1 MKTRSLLAL
10 AAAGITLAACQGLKD
25 AFSAHTDVAARAGS
39 QELTVTRLADLLGK
53 TPLQIQP
60 TKENANAIA
69 SLWVDYQLLGLA
81 AAKGDSL
88 NDPKAI
94 DAAAQG
100 YIANRMLQH
109 FSAHVDSTLMTTPP
123 SETGYDAGAAGVF
136 DARHILFQFPIGA
149 TAQQKDSVKKKAEAV
164 LAQVNDRNFAAMAQK
179 YSADPGS
186 AKQGGNLGVFQ
197 RADMVPEFGGAVA
210 GLKPGEISKLV
221 ETQYGYHIIQ
231 RLTYAQ
237 AKAEYDS
244 TYPRIANQG
253 AERAYIAKLDSA
265 SNIQVNPGA
274 ANTAKVA
281 ALDMAGHRNDNGVLA
296 TYNGGKLTVGRFVMW
311 LQGMPPS
318 QNIPQRMQTV
328 PDSLINNFLHGL
340 AGQEVMLQR
349 ADSLKLGLTADEK
362 DQLYKGFAGWIA
374 QGWTALGVDPKA
386 LADSVKGGESARET
400 FAAARVDSLIDGIMN
415 GKARAMGLPTPVT
428 NMLETKYNWTINQTG
443 IDRAVELA
451 RTLRTSADSARA
463 ANEPPSA
470 VPLPGQA
477 PKDTTPAP
485 AAKPPAKKP

>member
-1 MKTRSLLAL
+1 MKTRSLLAF
-10 AAAGITLAACQGLKD
+10 AAAGVTLAACQGLKD

-69 SLWVDYQLLGLA
+69 ALWVDYQLLGLA

-88 NDPKAI
+88 TSPKEI
-94 DAAAQG
+94 EAAAQG
-100 YIANRMLQH
+100 YIADRMLQH
-109 FSAHVDSTLMTTPP
+109 FSAHVDSTLMTSPA
-123 SETGYDAGAAGVF
+123 SEASYDAGASNVF

-149 TAQQKDSVKKKAEAV
+149 TPQQKDSVKKKAEAV
-164 LAQVNDRNFAAMAQK
+164 LAQVNDRNFADLARK
-179 YSADPGS
+179 YSGDPGS
-186 AKQGGNLGVFQ
+186 AKQGGDLGVFQ
-197 RADMVPEFGGAVA
+197 RTEMVPEFGNAVA

-221 ETQYGYHIIQ
+221 QTQYGYHIIQ

-237 AKAEYDS
+237 AKTQYDS

-253 AERAYIAKLDSA
+253 AERAYIAKLDSG
-265 SNIQVNPGA
+265 SNIQVKPGA

-281 ALDMAGHRNDNGVLA
+281 ALDMAGHRDDNGVLA
-296 TYNGGKLTVGRFVMW
+296 TFNGGKLTVGRFVMW

-328 PDSLINNFLHGL
+328 PDSLIDNFLHGL

-349 ADSLKLGLTADEK
+349 ADSMKLGLTADEK

-374 QGWTALGVDPKA
+374 QGWATLGVDPSM

-400 FAAARVDSLIDGIMN
+400 FAAGRVDSLIAGIMN
-415 GKARAMGLPTPVT
+415 GKVRAMGLPTPVT
-428 NMLETKYNWTINQTG
+428 NMLESKYKWSISQAG
-443 IDRAVELA
+443 IDRVVELA
-451 RTLRTSADSARA
+451 RKFRTSADSARA
-463 ANEPPSA
+463 ANQPPSA
-470 VPLPGQA
+470 VPLPGQP
-477 PKDTTPAP
+477 PKDTNPAP
-485 AAKPPAKKP
+485 ATTPPAKKP